1 MFMDDDYQESWISRN
16 RALITPAVI
25 LLILAGVVVY
35 FLHDTAGMRREAP
48 PLPTLIATLPPPP
61 PPPPQKPP
69 EPEKKIEEVQ
79 KPIDQPKQP
88 DDAPKPM
95 TINGPAQAGND
106 AFNIAAGTGGGNVIT
121 DGRFG
126 EGSYSSYM
134 GSTIQEAI
142 QNDDRTSAFV
152 GSAEI
157 DIWIDS
163 AGRITR
169 AVLARSSGDAKT
181 DSQLVEVLL
190 SMPTLKE
197 APPSTLQFPQ
207 RLRVGGK
214 RRG

>member
-16 RALITPAVI
+16 RAIITPAVI
-25 LLILAGVVVY
+25 LLILVGVVLY

-61 PPPPQKPP
+61 PPPPKPP
-69 EPEKKIEEVQ
+69 EPELKKPEDVP
-79 KPIDQPKQP
+79 KPVDTPKQP

-106 AFNIAAGTGGGNVIT
+106 AFNIAAGTGGGNIVT
-121 DGRFG
+121 GGGFG
-126 EGSYSSYM
+126 EANYSSYL
-134 GSTIQEAI
+134 GSTIQEAV
-142 QNDDRTSAFV
+142 QGDDRTNAFI

-157 DIWIDS
+157 DVWIDGS
-163 AGRITR
+163 GRITR
-169 AVLARSSGDAKT
+169 AVLAKSSGDAKT
-181 DSQLVEVLL
+181 DAALVEVLL
-190 SMPTLKE
+190 AMSALKE

-207 RLRVGGK
+207 RIRIAGK